1 MKQSSKKAL
10 IFLIPV
16 LIVLIGVVVVI
27 SGFWQN
33 VSATQDQ
40 SDSGLQDLSTHDLF
54 PDKISLEY
62 ANGFS
67 VEYHGTYKVV
77 RIHDPWGREGEN
89 RTYLLVQRGES
100 VPSGYPNARV
110 FHIPVKSV
118 VTLSSVHLPNIM
130 ALNET
135 SSIVG
140 HNGIS
145 TVYNEEFHRLADAG
159 KIVEV
164 GSGTLSMDTTLQT
177 EKLIELE
184 PDIVFCSANGNPEY
198 DNQNKLLEAGLS
210 PAVTGDWMEN
220 HPLARAEWI
229 KYYALFFNKEK
240 VATEFFDQIKANY
253 TALCEKTANVSKKP
267 TLFAGIEYQGTWYAP
282 GKNSYV
288 ARLFSDAGG
297 DYVLRNN
304 SDKGD
309 SILDFES
316 VYDTSSNAEYWLNTG
331 YTSNIQEMMALDSRY
346 NKFSAVKAGNV
357 YQFNARVNK
366 FGGNDYWESG
376 IIHPDIILADIV
388 KILHPEVLPDHE
400 LYYYSRIGVNQT
412 GAAA

>member
-1 MKQSSKKAL
+1 MIL
-10 IFLIPV
+10 II
-16 LIVLIGVVVVI
+16 LIVITIAVTGLKQHVPIT
-27 SGFWQN
+27 QN
-33 VSATQDQ
+33 Q
-40 SDSGLQDLSTHDLF
+40 SKFPLHDLGSCDLF
-54 PDKISLEY
+54 PDKISLDY
-62 ANGFS
+62 ATGFS

-89 RTYLLVQRGES
+89 RTYLLVQRGEE
-100 VPSGYPNARV
+100 VPSGYQNARI

-118 VTLSSVHLPNIM
+118 VTLSSVHLPNIV

-145 TVYNEEFHRLADAG
+145 TVYSEEFHRFADAG
-159 KIVEV
+159 KIAEV

-198 DNQNKLLEAGLS
+198 DNQNKLLEAGLF

-229 KYYALFFNKEK
+229 KYYALFYNKEK
-240 VATEFFDQIKANY
+240 AATEFFDQIKANY
-253 TALCEKTANVSKKP
+253 TALCEKTSDISKKP

-282 GKNSYV
+282 GTNSYV

-297 DYVLRNN
+297 DYVLINN

-331 YTSNIQEMMALDSRY
+331 YGNNIQEMLALDSRY
-346 NKFSAVKAGNV
+346 NKFSAVKNGNV
-357 YQFNARVNK
+357 YQFNARVNT

-400 LYYYSRIGVNQT
+400 LYYYSRIGSNQP
-412 GAAA
+412 GVIV